1 MINEEMLNA
10 IKRNCAIA
18 LVALSLGI
26 IAGYIVSE
34 NLSKTPTAIATNPA
48 PATTA
53 PAAQK
58 LTRNE
63 LEQRYIKAVVRQG
76 FRVDE
81 TNLNALTDKQLN
93 DEVAR
98 LEAIFNPKITNSN

>member
-1 MINEEMLNA
+1 MINEL
-10 IKRNCAIA
+10 KKNCAIA
-18 LVALSLGI
+18 LVALSIGI
-26 IAGYIVSE
+26 IAGYFVSE
-34 NLSKTPTAIATNPA
+34 SLSKPTAIATNPA

>member
-1 MINEEMLNA
+1 MINEL
-10 IKRNCAIA
+10 KKNCAIA

-26 IAGYIVSE
+26 IAGYFVSE
-34 NLSKTPTAIATNPA
+34 SLSKPNTAIATNTA

-53 PAAQK
+53 PAAPK
-58 LTRNE
+58 LSRAE
-63 LEQRYIKAVVRQG
+63 LEQRYIKAVVKQG

-98 LEAIFNPKITNSN
+98 LEAISNPKVTNSN

>member
-1 MINEEMLNA
+1 MMDSLLNEFKKNLA
-10 IKRNCAIA
+10 IG
-18 LVALSLGI
+18 LVSLSLGV
-26 IAGYIVSE
+26 IAGYFVSE
-34 NLSKTPTAIATNPA
+34 SLSKPPTAIATNPA

-58 LTRNE
+58 LSRVE
-63 LEQRYIKAVVRQG
+63 LEQRYIKAVVKQG

-81 TNLNALTDKQLN
+81 SNLNALTDKQLN

-98 LEAIFNPKITNSN
+98 LEAIFNPKVTNSN

>member
-1 MINEEMLNA
+1 MDSLLNEF
-10 IKRNCAIA
+10 KKNCAIA
-18 LVALSLGI
+18 LVSLSLGV
-26 IAGYIVSE
+26 IAGYFVSE
-34 NLSKTPTAIATNPA
+34 SLSKPNTAIAPNPA
-48 PATTA
+48 PITP

-63 LEQRYIKAVVRQG
+63 LEQRYIKAVVKQG

-81 TNLNALTDKQLN
+81 SNLNALTDKQLN

-98 LEAIFNPKITNSN
+98 LEAIFNPKVTNSN